1 VSNDLILG
9 NKRSHPYVPRVN
21 SGGNFCGHQPD
32 SPRFFIKPEKHANRP
47 KILPRAQSAI
57 QTYYRRPDTLPTL
70 NSANGSSRQQRS
82 ERREAC
88 LILLACILH
97 YTDLITL
104 RVAIPQPNG
113 TTAGLTMPYMAAL
126 GALGERRAERAIRDL
141 KAAGIITVHPI
152 CEKLDN
158 ARYKGLAA
166 IRTVSKELFA
176 ALGLGR
182 WLAHERRRAGERH
195 AQKIEKRRRK
205 ELANVKLAMNAA
217 KPKGSFKNIT
227 HQTTHTGGLSSVADH
242 LAGIRA
248 VVGTRKKPPN

>member
-1 VSNDLILG
+1 MSNSLIFG
-9 NKRSHPYVPRVN
+9 NR
-21 SGGNFCGHQPD
+21 CGHNPD
-32 SPRFFIKPEKHANRP
+32 APRFFVTPEKHSNRP
-47 KILPRAQSAI
+47 LILRRVIEAI

-70 NSANGSSRQQRS
+70 NSANKSSRQQRS

-88 LILLACILH
+88 ISLLACILH
-97 YTDLITL
+97 YTDLTTL

-126 GALGERRAERAIRDL
+126 AALGERRAERAIHDL

-166 IRTVSKELFA
+166 IRTVSKQLFA

-182 WLAHERRRAGERH
+182 WLAHERRRAAERQ
-195 AQKIEKRRRK
+195 AQKTEKRRRK

-217 KPKGSFKNIT
+217 KPKGSFKNLD
-227 HQTTHTGGLSSVADH
+227 QNQRSGGLSSVGDH
-242 LAGIRA
+242 LAGIWDIL
-248 VVGTRKKPPN
+248 GPRKKPPH

>member
-1 VSNDLILG
+1 MSNSPIFG
-9 NKRSHPYVPRVN
+9 NR
-21 SGGNFCGHQPD
+21 CGHQPD
-32 SPRFFIKPEKHANRP
+32 APRYFITPEKHANRP
-47 KILPRAQSAI
+47 QILRRAQSAI

-70 NSANGSSRQQRS
+70 NSANQSSRQQRS

-88 LILLACILH
+88 ISLLACILH
-97 YTDLITL
+97 YTDLTTL

-113 TTAGLTMPYMAAL
+113 TTAGLTMPYMATLA
-126 GALGERRAERAIRDL
+126 ALGERRAERAVRDL

-152 CEKLDN
+152 CEKLAN

-182 WLAHERRRAGERH
+182 WLAHERRRAAERQ
-195 AQKIEKRRRK
+195 AQKTEKRRRK

-217 KPKGSFKNIT
+217 KPKGSFKNFA
-227 HQTTHTGGLSSVADH
+227 HQKPRTGGLSSVGDH
-242 LAGIRA
+242 LAGIRD
-248 VVGTRKKPPN
+248 VLGMRKKPPN

>member
-1 VSNDLILG
+1 MSTNVIFG
-9 NKRSHPYVPRVN
+9 NR
-21 SGGNFCGHQPD
+21 CGHHPD
-32 SPRFFIKPEKHANRP
+32 APRYFVTPEKHATRP
-47 KILPRAQSAI
+47 QILRRAQSAI

-70 NSANGSSRQQRS
+70 NSANRSSRQQRS

-88 LILLACILH
+88 ISLLACILH
-97 YTDLITL
+97 YTDLTTL

-113 TTAGLTMPYMAAL
+113 TAAGLTMPYMAAL
-126 GALGERRAERAIRDL
+126 AALGERRAERAIRDL

-182 WLAHERRRAGERH
+182 WLAHERRRAGERQ
-195 AQKIEKRRRK
+195 AQKTEKRRRK
-205 ELANVKLAMNAA
+205 ELANIKLAMNAA
-217 KPKGSFKNIT
+217 QPNGSFKNLD
-227 HQTTHTGGLSSVADH
+227 QNPRTGSMSSVADH